1 MIWCLIDKHHTRW
14 SEFVPSLEFAYNTSV
29 HRGTRFSPFQLK
41 QGREAISLPA
51 LSLPSTV
58 LPSVEAEDT
67 LREHQEMI
75 NAAHAAL
82 EAAQSTSIRNANRH
96 RQPTEAFKVG
106 DYVLIHR
113 SWWATS
119 ARPDVPVYARKL
131 DALWFGPFEVTKFDK
146 SKDNLEVALPAGSR
160 KLPEVHTSLCKPY
173 HSEGRRGRPP
183 VRQPAWAEE
192 EYEVEKVLAVR
203 GRGRGKQF
211 LVQWVGYEESEATW
225 EPASNL
231 RNARQKVNEFLSRH

>member
-1 MIWCLIDKHHTRW
+1 
-14 SEFVPSLEFAYNTSV
+14 
-29 HRGTRFSPFQLK
+29 
-41 QGREAISLPA
+41 
-51 LSLPSTV
+51 
-58 LPSVEAEDT
+58 
-67 LREHQEMI
+67 MI
-75 NAAHAAL
+75 NVARAAL
-82 EAAQSTSIRNANRH
+82 EAAQSTSIRDVNRH
-96 RQPTEAFKVG
+96 RRPTEAFKVE

-119 ARPDVPVYARKL
+119 ARPDVPVYAQKL

-160 KLPEVHTSLCKPY
+160 KHPEVHTSLCKPY

-225 EPASNL
+225 ELASNL
-231 RNARQKVNEFLSRH
+231 KNARQKVNEFLSQH